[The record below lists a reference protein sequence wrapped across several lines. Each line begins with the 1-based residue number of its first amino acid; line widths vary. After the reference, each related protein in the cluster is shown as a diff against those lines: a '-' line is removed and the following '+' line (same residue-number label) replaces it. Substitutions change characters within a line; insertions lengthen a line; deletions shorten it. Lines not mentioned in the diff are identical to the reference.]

1 MNNMADEDNNN
12 NNNSDNSDNN
22 NKKVNS
28 NVNCNNSPNCNQ
40 SRANASCDAK
50 KIAKNLSNKPS
61 GSAAAGETSKSERC
75 VLCLDEKRSPVRIT
89 CGHSFCNECLEV
101 YLSYQKYA
109 WANRCPICRGSL
121 KEQRRSVKRK
131 HSETDQTTDAVTMS
145 GNAGASSSQYRPTRR
160 RLHATSAT
168 VAAATAAVATATATA
183 LSESTVEVSEE
194 QIYLLEEFM
203 AIAAETDVFGI
214 ANSMGFGNPASATTP
229 TNSASTVSASEA
241 AGEDDEVD
249 LQAAEFGE
257 EVEQGISYSQDGFE
271 SNIDDEEGLE
281 EEDDDEA
288 VFDEN
293 VDVEEDEDF
302 EDEEYEDDGDDDV
315 NGDELNDLYFF
326 DEYDDENYDDHE
338 NDDYD
343 TVDEGDADS
352 IAGSDA
358 YDQLAD
364 NNLPT
369 AEYYDVEQNGEDD
382 VLLVDEVIIVD

>member
-12 NNNSDNSDNN
+12 NNNSDSN

-28 NVNCNNSPNCNQ
+28 NVNCNNSPNCSK

-131 HSETDQTTDAVTMS
+131 HSETDHPTDAATMS

-183 LSESTVEVSEE
+183 LSESTVEASAE

-241 AGEDDEVD
+241 AGEDDDID
-249 LQAAEFGE
+249 LQAAEFEE
-257 EVEQGISYSQDGFE
+257 EVEQGISYSQDDFASDIG
-271 SNIDDEEGLE
+271 DEEGLE
-281 EEDDDEA
+281 EEDNDEE
-288 VFDEN
+288 VFGEDI
-293 VDVEEDEDF
+293 DVEEDEEF
-302 EDEEYEDDGDDDV
+302 EDEEDDGDDDGDDDV
-315 NGDELNDLYFF
+315 NDDESNDLHFF
-326 DEYDDENYDDHE
+326 DEYDDENHDDHE
-338 NDDYD
+338 NYD
-343 TVDEGDADS
+343 FDTLDEGDADS

-369 AEYYDVEQNGEDD
+369 AEYYDVDQNGEDD

>member
-1 MNNMADEDNNN
+1 MNNMADENNNN
-12 NNNSDNSDNN
+12 NNNSDSN

-28 NVNCNNSPNCNQ
+28 NVNCNNSPNCHK
-40 SRANASCDAK
+40 SRTNASCDAK
-50 KIAKNLSNKPS
+50 KLAKNLSNKPS

-121 KEQRRSVKRK
+121 KDQRRSVKRK
-131 HSETDQTTDAVTMS
+131 HSETDHTTDAATMS
-145 GNAGASSSQYRPTRR
+145 GNAGTSSSQYRPTRR

-183 LSESTVEVSEE
+183 LSESTVEASAE

-214 ANSMGFGNPASATTP
+214 ANSMGFGNTASATTP

-257 EVEQGISYSQDGFE
+257 EVEQGISYSQDDFASDIG
-271 SNIDDEEGLE
+271 DEEGLE
-281 EEDDDEA
+281 EEDDDEE
-288 VFDEN
+288 VFGEDI
-293 VDVEEDEDF
+293 DVEEDEEF
-302 EDEEYEDDGDDDV
+302 EDEEDDGDDDV
-315 NGDELNDLYFF
+315 NDDESNDLYFF

-338 NDDYD
+338 NDGFD

-358 YDQLAD
+358 YNQLAD

-369 AEYYDVEQNGEDD
+369 AEYFDVDQNGDDD

>member
-12 NNNSDNSDNN
+12 NNSDSN

-28 NVNCNNSPNCNQ
+28 NVNYNNSPNCNR
-40 SRANASCDAK
+40 SRANANCDAK
-50 KIAKNLSNKPS
+50 KLAKNLTNKPS
-61 GSAAAGETSKSERC
+61 SSAVAGEASKSERC

-121 KEQRRSVKRK
+121 KEKRRSVKRK
-131 HSETDQTTDAVTMS
+131 HSETDHTTASATMS
-145 GNAGASSSQYRPTRR
+145 INAGSSSTSQYTPTRR
-160 RLHATSAT
+160 RLNATSAT

-183 LSESTVEVSEE
+183 LSESTVEASAE

-214 ANSMGFGNPASATTP
+214 ANSMSFGNLASATTP

-241 AGEDDEVD
+241 AGEDDEGD
-249 LQAAEFGE
+249 LQTVEFE
-257 EVEQGISYSQDGFE
+257 EEMERGFRYSQDDFASDIG
-271 SNIDDEEGLE
+271 DEEGLE
-281 EEDDDEA
+281 EEDDGDEE
-288 VFDEN
+288 VFGEDI
-293 VDVEEDEDF
+293 DVEQDEEF
-302 EDEEYEDDGDDDV
+302 EDEEDDSDNDIDAGDH
-315 NGDELNDLYFF
+315 DEANDLYFF
-326 DEYDDENYDDHE
+326 DEYDDENYNDHE
-338 NDDYD
+338 NDGYD
-343 TVDEGDADS
+343 TVDEDDGDNV
-352 IAGSDA
+352 AGSDA

-369 AEYYDVEQNGEDD
+369 AEYYDVDQDGEDD